1 MGEVIGKGAAAEV
14 HKAVNE
20 ETGQTVAIKKMR
32 KVGMKTEQAAAVAV
46 RPFLKFPATPAF
58 PRRSDDADL
67 ASRAARD

>member
-46 RPFLKFPATPAF
+46 RWF
-58 PRRSDDADL
+58 PRKILCLFLSASAAFSKRLSSQRS
-67 ASRAARD
+67 

>member
-32 KVGMKTEQAAAVAV
+32 KVGMKAEQAAAVAV
-46 RPFLKFPATPAF
+46 RASLNIQLAVYFQKLIRPFDPC
-58 PRRSDDADL
+58 
-67 ASRAARD
+67 AARN